1 MKAIKNILS
10 ICSVALLLGSCQAD
24 LLETKPYGN
33 VAAGNMWTSEN
44 FADKGVTAI
53 YLYFTQKLCRL
64 GLVSNGLF
72 RCVYR
77 LS

>member
-24 LLETKPYGN
+24 LLETLWKCGSRQY
-33 VAAGNMWTSEN
+33 VDFRKLCRQRS
-44 FADKGVTAI
+44 
-53 YLYFTQKLCRL
+53 YSYLLYFTQKLCRL

>member
-33 VAAGNMWTSEN
+33 VAAGNMWTSETLQTKELQL
-44 FADKGVTAI
+44 FTL
-53 YLYFTQKLCRL
+53 LYAK
-64 GLVSNGLF
+64 VM
-72 RCVYR
+72 
-77 LS
+77 

>member
-53 YLYFTQKLCRL
+53 KWI
-64 GLVSNGLF
+64 V
-72 RCVYR
+72 
-77 LS
+77 